1 MPPGQGDNFGGNAK
15 EQPIPMFFLNTE
27 YKQLPFIKD
36 TFLRPGKFMR
46 QKSDRLVDGIIFIVI
61 LGLFSLKLIENEV
74 KSGFVC
80 LVKEGGQVIYDLSV
94 NPFS

>member
-15 EQPIPMFFLNTE
+15 EHLFPYFSEKTE
-27 YKQLPFIKD
+27 YMQLPFLKD
-36 TFLRPGKFMR
+36 TFLRLGKFMR

-61 LGLFSLKLIENEV
+61 LGTLSLKLIENEV

-94 NPFS
+94 HPFS